1 MGLIPFLSPI
11 RLSNRM
17 LRTVASRSVRAVSI
31 PTKPAYRD
39 LDPETR
45 ELYKKII
52 RVDHAGERG
61 ADVIYQGQYDVL
73 KNTDAGPK
81 IKEMWEQEKEHLA
94 AFEKLLV
101 SHRTAPTVLLPL
113 WDVLGYAVGAGTA
126 MMGKEAAMACT
137 VAVEDTIIGHY
148 NDQIRELLKRDPQQH
163 AEMIKLLSKFRDE
176 EQEHHDIGLDEGAE
190 QAPAYQLLTNAIKL
204 GCKVAI
210 AVSNEI

>member
-1 MGLIPFLSPI
+1 
-11 RLSNRM
+11 M

-113 WDVLGYAVGAGTA
+113 WDVLGFLFSSSKLY
-126 MMGKEAAMACT
+126 KW
-137 VAVEDTIIGHY
+137 IIRLCSWSR
-148 NDQIRELLKRDPQQH
+148 N
-163 AEMIKLLSKFRDE
+163 S
-176 EQEHHDIGLDEGAE
+176 HDGQRSCNGLYGR
-190 QAPAYQLLTNAIKL
+190 
-204 GCKVAI
+204 
-210 AVSNEI
+210 S

>member
-1 MGLIPFLSPI
+1 MCSQRSVKIYFLNKFKEKTQPAFEI
-11 RLSNRM
+11 QPVLRLSAFRM
-17 LRTVASRSVRAVSI
+17 LRTVALRSVRAVAI

-61 ADVIYQGQYDVL
+61 ADVIYNGQYDVL

-101 SHRTAPTVLLPL
+101 THRTAPTVLLPL
-113 WDVLGYAVGAGTA
+113 WDILG
-126 MMGKEAAMACT
+126 
-137 VAVEDTIIGHY
+137 
-148 NDQIRELLKRDPQQH
+148 
-163 AEMIKLLSKFRDE
+163 
-176 EQEHHDIGLDEGAE
+176 
-190 QAPAYQLLTNAIKL
+190 
-204 GCKVAI
+204 
-210 AVSNEI
+210 

>member
-1 MGLIPFLSPI
+1 
-11 RLSNRM
+11 M
-17 LRTVASRSVRAVSI
+17 LRIVASRSVRAVAI

-61 ADVIYQGQYDVL
+61 ADVIYNGQYDVL

-101 SHRTAPTVLLPL
+101 THRTAPTVLLPL
-113 WDVLGYAVGAGTA
+113 WDVI
-126 MMGKEAAMACT
+126 GKPLSSSKTYKGM
-137 VAVEDTIIGHY
+137 
-148 NDQIRELLKRDPQQH
+148 IRLR
-163 AEMIKLLSKFRDE
+163 SWSRN
-176 EQEHHDIGLDEGAE
+176 GLDGKRSCNGLYSRCRRHNNRTL
-190 QAPAYQLLTNAIKL
+190 Q
-204 GCKVAI
+204 
-210 AVSNEI
+210 

>member
-1 MGLIPFLSPI
+1 
-11 RLSNRM
+11 M
-17 LRTVASRSVRAVSI
+17 LRTVASRSVRAVAI

-61 ADVIYQGQYDVL
+61 ADVIYNGQYDVL

-101 SHRTAPTVLLPL
+101 THRTAPTVLLPL
-113 WDVLGYAVGAGTA
+113 WDVLGEPFSSSKTNLKGLLGYAVGAGTA

-163 AEMIKLLSKFRDE
+163 AEMIKLLSQFRDE
-176 EQEHHDIGLDEGAE
+176 EQEHHDIGLEEGAE